1 MITGPIEM
9 EDADLSVLS
18 PTLPTP
24 DIERRD
30 ASFQER
36 SKRDGTGINCRA
48 YVYHL
53 PVQPLKI

>member
-1 MITGPIEM
+1 M